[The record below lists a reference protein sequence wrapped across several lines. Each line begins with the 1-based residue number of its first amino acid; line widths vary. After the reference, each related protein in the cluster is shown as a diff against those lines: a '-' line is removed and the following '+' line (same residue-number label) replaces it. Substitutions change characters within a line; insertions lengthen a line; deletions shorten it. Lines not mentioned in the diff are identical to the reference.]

1 MEPGRVTSRDTG
13 PPGPPDPFREPGHQ
27 STGPRWWPQE
37 AWLRGDLGAVAFCAG
52 LVAILLP
59 HRADWASHVLL
70 GGGLAVVALAGPVPL
85 RWRSWS
91 AGLGAL
97 GVLALAVLLDLT
109 VTGPFDPADVA
120 FTLVGALAVTGPR
133 DHGRD
138 GVPPGGDARWQALG
152 WGVALVLLAVLNRY
166 SVPRGP

>member
-1 MEPGRVTSRDTG
+1 MTSRDTG
-13 PPGPPDPFREPGHQ
+13 PPGPPAPFRGPGHQ

-37 AWLRGDLGAVAFCAG
+37 AWLRGDLGAVALGAG

-70 GGGLAVVALAGPVPL
+70 GGGVAVVVLAGPVPP

-91 AGLGAL
+91 AGLAAL

-120 FTLVGALAVTGPR
+120 FTLVGALAVTGPHGPRR
-133 DHGRD
+133 DAG
-138 GVPPGGDARWQALG
+138 PPGGDARWRAVG
-152 WGVALVLLAVLNRY
+152 WGVALVVMAVFNRY

>member
-1 MEPGRVTSRDTG
+1 MTSQDMGRARRPAPSQ
-13 PPGPPDPFREPGHQ
+13 EPGHE

-37 AWLRGDLGAVAFCAG
+37 AWLRGDLGAVALCAG
-52 LVAILLP
+52 LVTILLP
-59 HRADWASHVLL
+59 HRADWTSHVLL
-70 GGGLAVVALAGPVPL
+70 GGGVAVVGLAGPIPL

-91 AGLGAL
+91 VGLAAL

-133 DHGRD
+133 HDAA
-138 GVPPGGDARWQALG
+138 PPRGDARWRAVG
-152 WGVALVLLAVLNRY
+152 WGVGLVVMAVLNRY